1 MAKHIV
7 FLLVLFSAFAQ
18 MSAAEPPK
26 LAELLAECGANL
38 DKLKSWR
45 MECEILS
52 ESRWGD
58 RPERKRLAHFD
69 LRFDGTRACN
79 RGRTWAE
86 APPPQE
92 VPDIEEASYMSLL
105 WDGQICAKYSK
116 MDKDDHGLVMIDDI
130 ANAPETTKHLE
141 IGSIR
146 YQHQASRLLGY
157 SPGTFDRID
166 KVLNEA
172 KGARLRPEMESVNGI
187 GCHVIDAETG
197 HGNYTV
203 WLDPTHGYSV
213 ARREVHM
220 DKAEDHLWRG
230 RAMQFDSLSEKVE
243 ITRFDQIDNIWIG
256 TEAIQQSDYL
266 ADGELDTTT
275 AHIRVTKFIADPDH
289 EALASFEPNDI
300 PNGTLVI
307 VVPVTHI
314 RYLWEDG
321 DLVTHIDE
329 DILAKIDQ
337 TLETMSGTDD
347 QVPLTRAVGVAE
359 DVAFVTPTPDPNNET
374 AGTGEPALALDPRP
388 HCGLYCLYSVLK
400 LDGQDI
406 DYRELVKPEYYGRL
420 RGSSLAE
427 LNRAATDY
435 GLYAGVATRLSTRA
449 LRKAPYQAILHLK
462 AGAEETEYDHYGL
475 FMGTENGKA
484 RIYSPPEAPRSVSFA
499 ELASQWD
506 GYALF
511 VSKRP
516 FDIDSIFTPDRQ
528 RLLLCGAAGT
538 FIVLLGHFARRL
550 WLSVAGAMSRKW
562 TLGLTAGQAAALGL
576 VALLFGGLYHFA
588 HDEGLLANASAT
600 ASVQK
605 AHTANFIPKIS
616 AKRTRALLGTGTVF
630 IDARLARDY
639 KNGHLEGAISLPVD
653 ANDAVWDQTLAIIPQ
668 GCPIVAYCQSTGCK
682 FAENVALR
690 LMEAGHEEISIFKAG
705 WVDWVARYGRPEPA
719 GKEVEPGDA
728 DQDNP
733 A

>member
-7 FLLVLFSAFAQ
+7 FLLVLTSAFPQ
-18 MSAAEPPK
+18 VLAAKPRG
-26 LAELLAECGANL
+26 LAELLTECGTNL
-38 DKLKSWR
+38 DKLQSWR

-58 RPERKRLAHFD
+58 RPEQKRFARFD
-69 LRFDGTRACN
+69 LRFDGAQACN

-105 WDGQICAKYSK
+105 WDGQICTKYSK
-116 MDKDDHGLVMIDDI
+116 MNKDDHGLVMIDDM
-130 ANAPETTKHLE
+130 ANAPETTRHLE
-141 IGSIR
+141 IGSIL
-146 YQHQASRLLGY
+146 YQHQASRLMGY

-166 KVLNEA
+166 KVLHEA
-172 KGARLRPEMESVNGI
+172 KGTRLRPKMESINGI
-187 GCHVIDAETG
+187 KCHVIDTETG

-220 DKAEDHLWRG
+220 DKAEGHLWRG
-230 RAMQFDSLSEKVE
+230 RAMQFDSLSEIVE
-243 ITRFDQIDNIWIG
+243 IVRFDQIDNVWIG
-256 TEAIQQSDYL
+256 TEAIQQSDYIT
-266 ADGELDTTT
+266 DDELDTTT
-275 AHIRVTKFIADPDH
+275 AHIRVTKFIIDPDH
-289 EALASFEPNDI
+289 EALASFEPKDI

-337 TLETMSGTDD
+337 TLGAMSETDD
-347 QVPLTRAVGVAE
+347 QIPPTKAIGVAA
-359 DVAFVTPTPDPNNET
+359 DSTSVTATPDRNKET
-374 AGTGEPALALDPRP
+374 TSIGETALALDPRP
-388 HCGLYCLYSVLK
+388 HCGLYCLYSVLR

-449 LRKAPYQAILHLK
+449 LRKTPYQAILHLK
-462 AGAEETEYDHYGL
+462 AGAEQTEYDHYGL
-475 FMGTENGKA
+475 FLGTENGKA
-484 RIYSPPEAPRSVSFA
+484 RIYSPPETPRLVSFA

-511 VSKRP
+511 VSKQP
-516 FDIDSIFTPDRQ
+516 FDIDSIFTSDRQ
-528 RLLLCGAAGT
+528 RLFLCGAAGT
-538 FIVLLGHFARRL
+538 FIVLLGHFAKQL
-550 WLSVAGAMSRKW
+550 WLSVVGAMPRRW

-576 VALLFGGLYHFA
+576 AALLFGGLYHFA

-600 ASVQK
+600 ASVRK

-616 AKRTRALLGTGTVF
+616 AKRTRALLGTGAVF
-630 IDARLARDY
+630 IDARLTRDY

-653 ANDAVWDQTLAIIPQ
+653 ANDALWDQTLARIPQ

-690 LMEAGHEEISIFKAG
+690 LIEAGYEDISIFKAG
-705 WVDWVARYGRPEPA
+705 WVDWVARYGRLEPA
-719 GKEVEPGDA
+719 GKEVEEENA
-728 DQDNP
+728 RQDNP